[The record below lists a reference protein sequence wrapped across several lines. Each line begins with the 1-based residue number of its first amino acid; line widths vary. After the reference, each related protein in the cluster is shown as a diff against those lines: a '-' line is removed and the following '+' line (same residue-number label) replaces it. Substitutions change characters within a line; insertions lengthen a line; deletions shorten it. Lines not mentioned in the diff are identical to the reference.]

1 MLYYGK
7 VDVSED
13 FNVGKTSAS
22 VEGIICQPKKSS
34 FVLEISQVKKFIA
47 YLLA

>member
-13 FNVGKTSAS
+13 VGKTSAS